1 MAQKF
6 TIEKFVMEDSD
17 VYNIMVNE
25 SEHCSSV
32 IVPKKDIAGF
42 LYFAL
47 PDVRKIKLDK
57 YPNGEAIAMALKLAK
72 EHGKNYINFSN
83 PDEEL
88 KSTIAD
94 LVDQGILKENWDN
107 YEIMSSLP
115 APIVESFSVKIF
127 H

>member
-1 MAQKF
+1 
-6 TIEKFVMEDSD
+6 MEDSD

-72 EHGKNYINFSN
+72 ENGKKYINFSN

-115 APIVESFSVKIF
+115 APIIESFSVKIF